1 MATPS
6 SFPRPPKSSPL
17 PYSSPDAARNRTV
30 SGSLNTLSPAQ
41 ISQLKESFSLLDK
54 DGDGILSPQD
64 LASMLS
70 SLGLDSSPSSINA
83 YLSSAPS
90 PFNLASYLTHSSQQ
104 LSLLAPMSDL
114 LAAFEAFDE
123 NDNGCVDVEE
133 LRLALT
139 SMGERMTDE
148 EVDRAMKGFTKRRGL
163 RGRDEFEYRE
173 FVGLLQGKGGDGEDT
188 EK

>member
-1 MATPS
+1 
-6 SFPRPPKSSPL
+6 
-17 PYSSPDAARNRTV
+17 
-30 SGSLNTLSPAQ
+30 
-41 ISQLKESFSLLDK
+41 
-54 DGDGILSPQD
+54 
-64 LASMLS
+64 MLS

-90 PFNLASYLTHSSQQ
+90 PFNLASYLTHLSQQ

-123 NDNGCVDVEE
+123 NDDGCVDVEE
-133 LRLALT
+133 LRSALT
-139 SMGERMTDE
+139 GMGERMTDE

-163 RGRDEFEYRE
+163 RGKDEFGYRE